1 MTAFKC
7 FKSWILNWHKHKK
20 EVTVIN
26 RDTRPTPFVAT
37 GIVRWFQQADLSNI
51 RHMIKST
58 GWSNVHLMGS
68 SRLLFSAV

>member
-1 MTAFKC
+1 VLLRSHITF
-7 FKSWILNWHKHKK
+7 
-20 EVTVIN
+20 IN
-26 RDTRPTPFVAT
+26 RDTRQRPFVAT